1 MISILFAPP
10 FLIELM
16 TMLPIRI
23 IVLPVEVLSLHHI
36 AGAKLHKQWEA
47 FEGIFGAHSTA
58 FELSRPL
65 LLCKNND
72 QISPYMQ
79 VLMHLFPLLNNP

>member
-16 TMLPIRI
+16 TMLTI
-23 IVLPVEVLSLHHI
+23 HHI